1 MNYQHIRVVPA
12 SAYVGAEI
20 GGVDLARP
28 VGDEALGEIR
38 RAFGEYGVV
47 FFRDQKL
54 SPEQHIAVA
63 ERFWHYRHQP
73 LLRACPRSSDDRR
86 GPQGAGADS
95 QYRRRLAHR
104 S

>member
-1 MNYQHIRVVPA
+1 MTYQHIRVMPA

-38 RAFGEYGVV
+38 RAFGEYVV
-47 FFRDQKL
+47 FFRDQHL

-63 ERFWHYRHQP
+63 ERFGRIDINREPDGDQ
-73 LLRACPRSSDDRR
+73 RR
-86 GPQGAGADS
+86 C
-95 QYRRRLAHR
+95 
-104 S
+104 